1 MFKTILTPAILA
13 ASLAAPAFAQN
24 ILQMPTYQQTVDRER
39 AAVAGA
45 AAAGAARA
53 SMASWQTDAMLGRPV
68 APPQVAVGYA
78 NALAADTYNMVAT
91 YNPSLPYGGQFPGAV
106 YAIPQPQPYYLPPG
120 AGGYPVGG
128 GCFPG
133 GGGGYNN
140 TGWGVGVNA
149 GVGGGYGGG
158 YGGGRNYDYNNTN
171 WGIGVNGGVGGNS
184 GSWGGGGFN
193 NLGWGVGINGGIGGN
208 SGSFRSW

>member
-1 MFKTILTPAILA
+1 MLKTILTPALLA
-13 ASLAAPAFAQN
+13 ASLAAPASAQLIERGSIQDQAYRSGMYQSQINAVRSMYYYETGYDGFA
-24 ILQMPTYQQTVDRER
+24 P
-39 AAVAGA
+39 
-45 AAAGAARA
+45 
-53 SMASWQTDAMLGRPV
+53 SWQNP
-68 APPQVAVGYA
+68 
-78 NALAADTYNMVAT
+78 NARYIVD
-91 YNPSLPYGGQFPGAV
+91 
-106 YAIPQPQPYYLPPG
+106 
-120 AGGYPVGG
+120 PVGG
-128 GCFPG
+128 GLMSEGYLLSLQNPGFSPTDPYIIQPTPYGGGCFPGGGGGFPG

>member
-1 MFKTILTPAILA
+1 MFKTILTPALLA
-13 ASLAAPAFAQN
+13 VSLAAPASAQN
-24 ILQMPTYQQTVDRER
+24 TIRDIAFQSGMYQQQVVGTW
-39 AAVAGA
+39 AAYQAITGIDP
-45 AAAGAARA
+45 
-53 SMASWQTDAMLGRPV
+53 SPMNPNSWYVPSGGGVMN
-68 APPQVAVGYA
+68 VGYL
-78 NALAADTYNMVAT
+78 NELDRLRGI
-91 YNPSLPYGGQFPGAV
+91 PSGAVIVEPAPYGGGCFPG
-106 YAIPQPQPYYLPPG
+106 
-120 AGGYPVGG
+120 GG
-128 GCFPG
+128 GGFPG